1 MFLKNKNKKITLKV
15 TTRLGMDCEWDTSVT
30 VTKEGDFARSGLES
44 LHEIETFKGG
54 ENTLTMRQTYTNK
67 FQCTFMLNRCPF
79 DTQVTGTKKF
89 LLQKI
94 AFLRSAPLKWL
105 WGRLT

>member
-1 MFLKNKNKKITLKV
+1 MKV
-15 TTRLGMDCEWDTSVT
+15 TTRLGMDWEWDTSVT

-67 FQCTFMLNRCPF
+67 FQCTFMLNRYPF
-79 DTQVTGTKKF
+79 DTQVTRTKFFPLK
-89 LLQKI
+89 KI
-94 AFLRSAPLKWL
+94 AFLRSAPSRWL